1 MPYKGMPWIRGDEL
15 LRLSDRSAI
24 RVGSSAWF
32 DWLAQ
37 ADAFCYQLPGATD
50 RMTVRR
56 EKRRQTFYW
65 YAYMKNTRKL
75 HNMYV
80 GKTESLT
87 VDRLHAV
94 FDELLEKARAY
105 RQRGVNG

>member
-1 MPYKGMPWIRGDEL
+1 MPHKDMPWIRGDEL
-15 LRLSDRSAI
+15 LRLPDRNAI

-32 DWLAQ
+32 VWLEQ
-37 ADAFCYQLPGATD
+37 VSAFCYQPPGVAD

-56 EKRRQTFYW
+56 EKRRYKFYW

-75 HNMYV
+75 HNIYV
-80 GKTESLT
+80 GKTDSLT
-87 VDRLHAV
+87 VSHLHAV

-105 RQRGVNG
+105 RRRGLDG

>member
-1 MPYKGMPWIRGDEL
+1 MPYKDMPWIRGDETL
-15 LRLSDRSAI
+15 YLSDSNAI

-32 DWLAQ
+32 VWLEQ
-37 ADAFCYQLPGATD
+37 VHAFCYQPPGSTG

-65 YAYMKNTRKL
+65 YAYMKNARKL
-75 HNMYV
+75 HNIYV

-94 FDELLEKARAY
+94 FDALLEKARAH
-105 RQRGVNG
+105 RRRGL